1 MVYGVNDMAYLVPAY
16 LVPPRDARTQSAGV
30 VAGYAQSASRWPA
43 LPPARRPHG
52 VSELTSP
59 RPFSRLKTTSAD
71 LAGQGARRALG
82 QLIEVRVSIVDED
95 GAPVSGALVE
105 IWHCNAA
112 GKYIHPNDTN
122 DAPADPNFYGAAR
135 LAADERGRIELR
147 TIKPAAYPVPD
158 TDGWWRPPHIH
169 FSVWGRVWLSRLVT
183 QMFFPGEP
191 LNERDHIL
199 NAVPDPAARSGCIAR
214 FVPQAGSALV
224 YDHQLVVRGRNASP
238 GMP

>member
-1 MVYGVNDMAYLVPAY
+1 MVYGVNDMAYIVPR
-16 LVPPRDARTQSAGV
+16 RDARTQCAGV
-30 VAGYAQSASRWPA
+30 VQGYAQTAQRWPGE
-43 LPPARRPHG
+43 PQARRAHG
-52 VSELTSP
+52 LAELSGP
-59 RPFSRLKTTSAD
+59 QPLSRLKTTGGD
-71 LAGQGARRALG
+71 LAGRGARRAIG
-82 QLIEVRVSIVDED
+82 QLIDLRVRVVDED

-112 GKYIHPNDTN
+112 GKYIHPNDSN

-147 TIKPAAYPVPD
+147 TIKPAAYPVPEA
-158 TDGWWRPPHIH
+158 DGWWRPPHIH

-199 NAVPDPAARSGCIAR
+199 NAVPDPAARSRCIAR
-214 FVPQAGSALV
+214 FVPQGGSALA
-224 YDHQLVVRGRNASP
+224 YEHQLVVRGRSASP